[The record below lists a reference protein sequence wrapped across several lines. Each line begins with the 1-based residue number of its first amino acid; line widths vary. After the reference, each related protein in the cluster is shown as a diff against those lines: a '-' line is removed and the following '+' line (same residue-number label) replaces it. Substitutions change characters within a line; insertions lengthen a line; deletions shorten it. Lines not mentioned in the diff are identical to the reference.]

1 MVPYKLR
8 TTKTGSTTLFAF
20 SLDKVIRNI
29 DMLGGWLQRN
39 PDAAARLAR
48 VTGVQSL
55 ESPEFRT
62 QFQNYLQNQAN
73 GYRGDGL
80 PLRTTPD
87 TRPEDIP
94 DPTPGYTP
102 VQVPEGAARLINSL
116 MGLRNAIDYGE
127 GATASQS
134 YVQRLAKANGAAVV
148 EAREMPGRKAGE
160 TVTTNEF
167 NLVNKELRDIGFD
180 PKLFHVAI
188 EQLRLNRIV
197 DPVKVRED
205 LNVRAPVQGTIQIG
219 FMPRALPIPER
230 FTGTGEEAG
239 RRGAKVTP
247 PGFFAR
253 YDTEDYIRGG
263 KYVDTGSGEDIT
275 GRVYQTG
282 SIDVSTGRP
291 SLQTSDVQAALP
303 ASGRKIRTNLFKQSA
318 GWKWVGEAPSPTSTL
333 VSVEIG
339 NDHVYTLNAQFDTP
353 VELARYA
360 EKKSEPR
367 LRPTTRGVLQVGDK
381 VGEIEVRGRVHPVY
395 DKVTTATD
403 APGRG
408 IVNRGEDS
416 RQFMPAGND
425 DTIQVASD
433 YVRKAFRREY
443 EPHTTYDQVP
453 EDLLKEIA
461 DYFQNVAK
469 HEPDSPEV
477 LRAYQAMADETVEQ
491 YKAMIDAGIEPE
503 PYNGVGEPYASSEEM
518 MRDVRDNKHLYF
530 LRTDSAF
537 GQGTQDSF
545 NPLLEKSGLK
555 IGDFEL
561 LVNDVFRIVH
571 DYFGHTQQ
579 GLQFGPRGELN
590 AWKSHSRMYSDAAQG
605 AVAAETLAQ
614 NAWVNFGQH
623 LRRDDGSIPKKGDP
637 DYVPPQDRPF
647 GEQKNFLVPPGL
659 IEAALGPTNRDFRFM
674 VGETT
679 APEAPLAEETLP
691 TPRGPLNP
699 ASNTAMGI
707 IYTDNAELTAPEG
720 GQAIGGVASMLGKA
734 AIEEN
739 GRRISSKD
747 ITLEEEDRLANIV
760 ADEAEA
766 ALKKEGNAGDWY
778 TAAIK
783 RTLVIA
789 RQMFKELTDP
799 EAAKA
804 AGFSTIKDAE
814 LALMIAFATTSQNL
828 DVADNTYYAI
838 EQFESRLSTG
848 EYDPSKK
855 YGTKGKAVSANLRLA
870 NTLVKAYGWPGLR
883 RFVAKDFTVGQL
895 SKVASKILGK
905 EVSIE
910 GYVGDTVQGA
920 AIFGPKIG
928 QGFLQNLL
936 GRFDPVTVD
945 LWLRRT
951 WGRLTGDI
959 MPESIKPEQLAKWLD
974 NFRAAGIELPPELND
989 IPVVTRTRRTGK
1001 KAEYRTVDEARF
1013 AQFLESPT
1021 AQNALEE
1028 INDVEA
1034 KKWQDAYS
1042 DLRVPMPPA
1051 LAEEIRSGAKSLADA
1066 LAEIRTS
1073 FDQREAAWTAYL
1085 DESRA
1090 QNILAKQRKKKDK
1103 FLEELDAQEGRTAV
1117 LTTDELSKM
1126 KPEWAKSAAVVE
1138 KLTKPID
1145 APTALDRKKIT
1156 TVLQKALAI
1165 LAQRGIN
1172 LTNADLQATIWYPE
1186 KDIWERLSTGKKESS
1201 LKLSY
1206 DSELLKIADARG
1218 KGDAARAAIRKARIG
1233 QR

>member
-1 MVPYKLR
+1 
-8 TTKTGSTTLFAF
+8 
-20 SLDKVIRNI
+20 
-29 DMLGGWLQRN
+29 
-39 PDAAARLAR
+39 
-48 VTGVQSL
+48 
-55 ESPEFRT
+55 
-62 QFQNYLQNQAN
+62 
-73 GYRGDGL
+73 
-80 PLRTTPD
+80 
-87 TRPEDIP
+87 
-94 DPTPGYTP
+94 
-102 VQVPEGAARLINSL
+102 
-116 MGLRNAIDYGE
+116 
-127 GATASQS
+127 
-134 YVQRLAKANGAAVV
+134 
-148 EAREMPGRKAGE
+148 
-160 TVTTNEF
+160 
-167 NLVNKELRDIGFD
+167 
-180 PKLFHVAI
+180 
-188 EQLRLNRIV
+188 
-197 DPVKVRED
+197 
-205 LNVRAPVQGTIQIG
+205 
-219 FMPRALPIPER
+219 
-230 FTGTGEEAG
+230 
-239 RRGAKVTP
+239 
-247 PGFFAR
+247 
-253 YDTEDYIRGG
+253 
-263 KYVDTGSGEDIT
+263 
-275 GRVYQTG
+275 
-282 SIDVSTGRP
+282 
-291 SLQTSDVQAALP
+291 
-303 ASGRKIRTNLFKQSA
+303 
-318 GWKWVGEAPSPTSTL
+318 
-333 VSVEIG
+333 
-339 NDHVYTLNAQFDTP
+339 
-353 VELARYA
+353 
-360 EKKSEPR
+360 
-367 LRPTTRGVLQVGDK
+367 
-381 VGEIEVRGRVHPVY
+381 
-395 DKVTTATD
+395 
-403 APGRG
+403 
-408 IVNRGEDS
+408 
-416 RQFMPAGND
+416 
-425 DTIQVASD
+425 
-433 YVRKAFRREY
+433 
-443 EPHTTYDQVP
+443 
-453 EDLLKEIA
+453 
-461 DYFQNVAK
+461 
-469 HEPDSPEV
+469 
-477 LRAYQAMADETVEQ
+477 
-491 YKAMIDAGIEPE
+491 
-503 PYNGVGEPYASSEEM
+503 
-518 MRDVRDNKHLYF
+518 
-530 LRTDSAF
+530 
-537 GQGTQDSF
+537 
-545 NPLLEKSGLK
+545 
-555 IGDFEL
+555 
-561 LVNDVFRIVH
+561 
-571 DYFGHTQQ
+571 
-579 GLQFGPRGELN
+579 
-590 AWKSHSRMYSDAAQG
+590 
-605 AVAAETLAQ
+605 VAAETLAQ